1 MVPQPLTVRWSRA
14 LAARLLRL
22 RVPAVAVAVILF
34 VVTYPVS
41 IGLQF
46 DRTITAM
53 FAPHEQVFKD
63 YMLLRDYFGSNTVVM
78 FVYHDPQL
86 MTAEGLER
94 NAEIARRVQQIPGV
108 IGALSTSLLNDSM
121 RKLQPGLDPNK
132 PALLQGD
139 EQSLGRKFEQ
149 LFSGFSHSD
158 KRDHASIVTVL
169 SLEADRDSHDALQA
183 LADELPDTILKGIS
197 EKEVAIVGEP
207 ILIQHGFE
215 MIDQDGFRLASLT
228 IVLLSFVVAISLGS
242 LRFVVL
248 TAVLIGWSVVVTR
261 AVMVWG
267 GVNLSIMSSI
277 LTAIITVIAVATILH
292 IGVRFRGLLAR
303 GYNTYQAAE
312 MSFSRLLLPVAVAC
326 LTDAAGFIAL
336 QSSSIMPVRDFG
348 FSISVGALA
357 VLLGLLLWAPAIMT
371 FSDVASARRWQV
383 LQAFRR
389 VERSLALMLRR
400 GTRRIGMAA
409 INHRG
414 ICVAISLVS
423 LGLTYYGFENARSE
437 TSFLNNFRADNKIVI
452 NYGEVEEHFGGV
464 GVWDIVIEAPA
475 VVTAEYLQQISELE
489 AELKEIDADGA
500 RLTKLLSLAAVDANF
515 SKGSLARL
523 IPPAQRLS
531 MMSAVMP
538 GVLETFLSPP
548 QAGRRYYR
556 IMLRSKEQYES
567 EARNSLIQQVKQAVE
582 TKLASAEWQ
591 AAMGGPAAESEQPSG
606 AVTGYYVLT
615 SKLVDGL
622 ISDQWITLAV
632 AGALV
637 WLCVLFFTGSLPLAT
652 AALIANML
660 PTSFVLAFP
669 GLVGDRINMGAT
681 LIAAV
686 SIGLSIDGSVH
697 FLAAFDRLRRRGHAV
712 RKSAIH
718 AAGSIGVPLV
728 YATVALVVGFAALS
742 TSEFIPIATFGT
754 LVSATLAVGTL
765 VNLTLLPVMVV
776 SWIRD

>member
-1 MVPQPLTVRWSRA
+1 VVSW
-14 LAARLLRL
+14 LLRL
-22 RVPAVAVAVILF
+22 RIVSVVVATVIF
-34 VVTYPVS
+34 FVTYPVS

-53 FAPHEQVFKD
+53 FAPHEQTFKD
-63 YMLLRDYFGSNTVVM
+63 YMLLREYFGSNTVIM

-86 MTAEGLER
+86 MTNEGIER
-94 NAEIARRVQQIPGV
+94 NAEIARRVAQIDGV
-108 IGALSTSLLNDSM
+108 IGALSTSLLDNSV
-121 RKLQPGLDPNK
+121 RNLVPGLDPDQ
-132 PALLQGD
+132 PAILQGD
-139 EQSLGRKFEQ
+139 EKSLQRRFEK
-149 LFSGFSHSD
+149 LFAGFAHSD
-158 KRDHASIVTVL
+158 DRDHASIVTIL
-169 SLEADRDSHDALQA
+169 SLDADEKANAELQQ
-183 LADELPDTILKGIS
+183 LADELPHTILKGIA

-207 ILIQHGFE
+207 VLIQHGFE
-215 MIDQDGFRLASLT
+215 MIDQDGFRLAALT
-228 IVLLSFVVAISLGS
+228 IILLSFVVAISLGS
-242 LRFVVL
+242 MRFVIL

-303 GYNTYQAAE
+303 GHGAYRGAE
-312 MSFSRLLLPVAVAC
+312 LSLSRLLLPVTVAC

-336 QSSSIMPVRDFG
+336 QSSSILPVRDFG

-357 VLLGLLLWAPAIMT
+357 VLVGVMLWAPAIMT
-371 FSDVASARRWQV
+371 FSDMVSGRHWRL

-389 VERSLALMLRR
+389 IERSLALVLRR
-400 GTRRIGMAA
+400 ASRRLGMAA
-409 INHRG
+409 IDHRG

-423 LGLTYYGFENARSE
+423 LGLTYYGFENAKSE

-464 GVWDIVIEAPA
+464 GVWDIVIEAP
-475 VVTAEYLQQISELE
+475 VVITQEYLTQISELE
-489 AELKEIDADGA
+489 ASLKEIDADGA
-500 RLTKLLSLAAVDANF
+500 RLTKLLSLAAVDGNF
-515 SKGSLARL
+515 TQGSLARL

-531 MMSAVMP
+531 AMSQAMP
-538 GVLETFLSPP
+538 GVLDTFLSQPRD
-548 QAGRRYYR
+548 GRRYYR

-567 EARNSLIQQVKQAVE
+567 AARNSLIQQVKQTVE
-582 TKLASAEWQ
+582 QKIASEEWQ
-591 AAMGGPAAESEQPSG
+591 RAMGRPSDPSDPSSG

-632 AGALV
+632 AGVLV
-637 WLCVLFFTGSLPLAT
+637 WCCVIVFTRSFPLAT

-660 PTSFVLAFP
+660 PTAFVLSFP
-669 GLVGDRINMGAT
+669 GIIGERINMGAT

-697 FLAAFDRLRRRGHAV
+697 FLAAFDRLRRRGYTV
-712 RKSAIH
+712 RQSAIH
-718 AAGSIGVPLV
+718 AAGNIGVPLV
-728 YATVALVVGFAALS
+728 WATVALVVGFAALS

-776 SWIRD
+776 SWTKDV